1 LTFRLRFAYKK
12 VRGEVFGMPW
22 PRSADDYGEAFEVVP
37 AHVERG
43 RRIPLLGAIAAGSPL
58 PAFQVLESI
67 DVPGGSWQH
76 REVFALRVRG
86 SSMVDD
92 GILDGDYLVVAPR
105 ADIRDGQTVVAE
117 IDGHATV
124 KRFYRQRDGT
134 VLLQPAND
142 RLLPLIVG
150 GERVHVRGVV
160 VGVLRKQGFHP
171 STPSKPVRTGT
182 GATTDLAARILEQHA
197 LEGSRIAARTGT
209 LGSRRSREMKGLAQS
224 LRALHAT
231 YIETTHPRLRKAL
244 LDEAIRVMRQ
254 LRAISQRT

>member
-1 LTFRLRFAYKK
+1 MARSSAK
-12 VRGEVFGMPW
+12 
-22 PRSADDYGEAFEVVP
+22 SADDYGDSLELVRAQ
-37 AHVERG
+37 VEPG
-43 RRIPLLGAIAAGSPL
+43 RRIPLLGTIAAGSPL

-105 ADIRDGQTVVAE
+105 TDIRDGQTVVAE

-134 VLLQPAND
+134 VRLQPAND

-160 VGVLRKQGFHP
+160 VGVLRKQGFRP
-171 STPSKPVRTGT
+171 STPAKPARAGG

-197 LEGSRIAARTGT
+197 VEAGRIAARAGT
-209 LGSRRSREMKGLAQS
+209 LDGWRRETKALAQS

-231 YIETTHPRLRKAL
+231 YLETAHPRLRKAL
-244 LDEAIRVMRQ
+244 LDEATRVMRQ
-254 LRAISQRT
+254 LRAISPRPR

>member
-1 LTFRLRFAYKK
+1 MASRA
-12 VRGEVFGMPW
+12 VSSV
-22 PRSADDYGEAFEVVP
+22 ADYGESLQVVRAQLEP
-37 AHVERG
+37 G
-43 RRIPLLGAIAAGSPL
+43 RRIPLLGIIAAGSPL

-86 SSMVDD
+86 SSMVED

-105 ADIRDGQTVVAE
+105 TDIRDGQTVVAE

-124 KRFYRQRDGT
+124 KRFYRQRDGS
-134 VLLQPAND
+134 VRLQPAND

-160 VGVLRKQGFHP
+160 VGVLRKQGFRASSP
-171 STPSKPVRTGT
+171 TRPPR
-182 GATTDLAARILEQHA
+182 AANPATDLAARILEQHA
-197 LEGSRIAARTGT
+197 LAASRIAARTGT
-209 LGSRRSREMKGLAQS
+209 SETRRARETKALAQS

-244 LDEAIRVMRQ
+244 HDEAIRVMRQ
-254 LRAISQRT
+254 LRAISQHTR

>member
-1 LTFRLRFAYKK
+1 MAPRAA
-12 VRGEVFGMPW
+12 
-22 PRSADDYGEAFEVVP
+22 RSAKDYGNCLEVVQ
-37 AHVERG
+37 AQVEPG
-43 RRIPLLGAIAAGSPL
+43 RRIPLLGTIAAGSPL

-124 KRFYRQRDGT
+124 KRFYRQQDGSIR
-134 VLLQPAND
+134 LQPAND

-150 GERVHVRGVV
+150 GDRVHVRGVV
-160 VGVLRKQGFHP
+160 VGVLRKQGFRASAPAKP
-171 STPSKPVRTGT
+171 SRPAGS
-182 GATTDLAARILEQHA
+182 ATADLAARILEQHA
-197 LEGSRIAARTGT
+197 LEASRIAARAGT
-209 LGSRRSREMKGLAQS
+209 AESRRSRQIKSLAQS

-231 YIETTHPRLRKAL
+231 YVETTHPRLRKAL

-254 LRAISQRT
+254 LRAISPHPR